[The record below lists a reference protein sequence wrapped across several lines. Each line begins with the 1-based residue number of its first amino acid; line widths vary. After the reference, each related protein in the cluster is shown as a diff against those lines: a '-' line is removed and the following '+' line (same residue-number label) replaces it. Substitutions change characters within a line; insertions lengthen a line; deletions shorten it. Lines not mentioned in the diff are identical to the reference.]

1 MCETKAILVDNI
13 LRNAIVF
20 VIPGPDFWGLLN
32 PEWQLCKKGRRQ
44 SPIDIKPGLL
54 LYDPYL
60 RPLHVDK
67 HRVNGI
73 LENNG
78 HSIVMHVTEESEQKP
93 EENDIISA
101 TNDITV
107 PKAPLSIN
115 ISGGPLSYSYTFH
128 SIHMH
133 FGRTDSAGSE
143 HHIAKSPFPAELQII
158 GYNSDLYQNMS
169 EAAHRSN
176 GLVAIALL
184 MQLGNSSN
192 MELRLLTSL
201 VYNIRHRGQT
211 VAVKS
216 LSLRELIPDFDYYMT
231 YEGSM
236 TIPGCHETVT
246 WIIINK
252 PIFITRQQLY
262 ALRKLMQGE
271 SDSPKAPLGNN
282 YRPLQ
287 PLNHRFVRTNIDFKR
302 KKETDCPTMK
312 RNMHYQ

>member
-1 MCETKAILVDNI
+1 
-13 LRNAIVF
+13 
-20 VIPGPDFWGLLN
+20 
-32 PEWQLCKKGRRQ
+32 
-44 SPIDIKPGLL
+44 
-54 LYDPYL
+54 
-60 RPLHVDK
+60 
-67 HRVNGI
+67 VNGV

-78 HSIVMHVTEESEQKP
+78 HSIVFHVKEESETKVD
-93 EENDIISA
+93 ENEVNSPN
-101 TNDITV
+101 NDV
-107 PKAPLSIN
+107 PPSKTPLSIN

-128 SIHMH
+128 SIYMH

-169 EAAHRSN
+169 EASNKAN

-201 VYNIRHRGQT
+201 VYNIRFRGQS
-211 VAVKS
+211 VAIKS
-216 LSLRELIPDFDYYMT
+216 LSVRELVPDLDFYMT
-231 YEGSM
+231 YEGSL
-236 TIPGCHETVT
+236 TIPGCQETAT

-271 SDSPKAPLGNN
+271 SEAPKAPLGNN
-282 YRPLQ
+282 FRPIQ

-302 KKETDCPTMK
+302 KKDSECPTMK